1 MPVGPMVLVG
11 DAVGVTGVV
20 SGGDVAEGVAVT
32 ISGGSVGTADGAR
45 A

>member
-1 MPVGPMVLVG
+1 MVGPVVLVG
-11 DAVGVTGVV
+11 EVVGVTGVTP
-20 SGGDVAEGVAVT
+20 GGSVADGVAVT